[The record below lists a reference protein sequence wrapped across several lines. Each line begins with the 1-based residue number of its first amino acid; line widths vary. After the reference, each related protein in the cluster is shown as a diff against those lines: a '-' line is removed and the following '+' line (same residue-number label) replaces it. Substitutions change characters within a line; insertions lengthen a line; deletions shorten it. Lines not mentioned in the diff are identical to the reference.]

1 VSPPDASAEPAGGER
16 IDAAHPRPDRPTP
29 DRTGEGHGDADAA
42 PDGRLTGDDVSATD
56 ERGTALAGGD
66 AERSDEDLEE
76 DPERYR
82 DSPGAGLLR
91 DDDTVPEPN
100 EPG

>member
-1 VSPPDASAEPAGGER
+1 VTSSDRSPDRAESER

-29 DRTGEGHGDADAA
+29 DRTGEGHGDGQRA
-42 PDGRLTGDDVSATD
+42 PDGGLTGDDVLGAD
-56 ERGTALAGGD
+56 ERSAEPSGGD
-66 AERSDEDLEE
+66 AERSGAEVDEGGD
-76 DPERYR
+76 RYR

-91 DDDTVPEPN
+91 DEDQVPEPN